1 MEDVACARGVHGFD
15 SETGRIVE
23 LSSKINQRP
32 VLPQSHAGRLH
43 FILGGR
49 VLEGAERVG
58 PPGQVGKKLGGGNQI
73 IDVGEKSFDPFVNGV
88 EVGDHLY
95 EAYYVAHVFAFSPAK
110 ISVPRGSRVTFFVTT
125 PDVVHGF
132 SIPLTGVNVTA
143 VPGWVSSA
151 AHTFRDPGT
160 YLLVCNEYCGSGHQ
174 LMAGQVEVTP

>member
-1 MEDVACARGVHGFD
+1 MIHVHRYERIWMGFGLAMLALFLAAITTAALVDGIVPPSSGQRIDPTRVAQTPPFD
-15 SETGRIVE
+15 
-23 LSSKINQRP
+23 
-32 VLPQSHAGRLH
+32 H
-43 FILGGR
+43 
-49 VLEGAERVG
+49 
-58 PPGQVGKKLGGGNQI
+58 PGLRQ
-73 IDVGEKSFDPFVNGV
+73 
-88 EVGDHLY
+88 VGDHLY